1 MSEKSLKEKTF
12 SGLGWSSVDK
22 IFQQIVVLVSGITLA
37 RMLSLEDYGLIG
49 LVAIFSGLS
58 NVLIDSGFTAA
69 LIRKKNVTQSDYLT
83 VFYSNITVAT
93 FLYLVLF
100 FCAPLISN
108 YYDEPILTP
117 LSRIVFL
124 SFLFSAFG
132 VVQNAKLLKEINYKL
147 ITKSNIVAILISYSV
162 ALALAWLG
170 YGFWALAAQIVIQP
184 LVKTCYFWI
193 FTRWKPTGSFSKES
207 LKEFLSFSASIAVGG
222 ILGTINTNI
231 PQNVLGKVYSNGI
244 VGLYNQA
251 NRLFNT
257 VSDFLFGSILS
268 VPYSTL
274 STIDDEERLKRVF
287 RKFVRI
293 KSFVVFP
300 MFMGIILVADSFVN
314 VLLGSKWNDAVPI
327 LQLLCIGGIFN
338 ALDTSSG
345 DMLKIKGK
353 SQIILLF
360 IFLQTVFIVGAIA
373 LTILLKLDYIW
384 LIAMISSVYI
394 FKYVI
399 QCIITCRMI
408 DYKFTESF
416 MDLFPYF
423 TVTLISIGIGYGM
436 SYFISHKLILM
447 LVQIPLVA
455 TVYIGSLYFLGSA
468 IIKELID
475 VLKKKTVEN

>member
-1 MSEKSLKEKTF
+1 MSEKSLKKKTF

-22 IFQQIVVLVSGITLA
+22 IFQQIIAFVSVIVLA
-37 RMLSLEDYGLIG
+37 RMLSLEDYGLVG

-83 VFYSNITVAT
+83 VFYSNIAVAT

-100 FCAPLISN
+100 FCAPLISD
-108 YYDEPILTP
+108 YYNEPVLTP
-117 LSRIVFL
+117 LSRVVFL

-147 ITKSNIVAILISYSV
+147 ITKSNIVAILISYSA

-170 YGFWALAAQIVIQP
+170 YGFWALVAQIVIQP
-184 LVKTCYFWI
+184 LIKTCYFWI
-193 FTRWKPTGSFSKES
+193 FTKWRPSGSFSKKS
-207 LKEFLSFSASIAVGG
+207 LKEFFSFSSSIAIGG

-231 PQNVLGKVYSNGI
+231 PQNVLGKVYSSGV

-274 STIDDEERLKRVF
+274 SSIDDDERLKRVF
-287 RKFVRI
+287 RKFVRV
-293 KSFVVFP
+293 KSFIVFP
-300 MFMGIILVADSFVN
+300 MFMGMILVADSFVN
-314 VLLGSKWNDAVPI
+314 VFLGSKWNDAVPI

-338 ALDTSSG
+338 SLDTSNG
-345 DMLKIKGK
+345 DILKIKGK
-353 SQIILLF
+353 SGIILLF
-360 IFLQTVFIVGAIA
+360 IFLQTMFIIGAIA
-373 LTILLKLDYIW
+373 LTIVFKLDYMWIVASISITYI
-384 LIAMISSVYI
+384 LRYIAQSI
-394 FKYVI
+394 F
-399 QCIITCRMI
+399 TCRI
-408 DYKFTESF
+408 INYKSTESF
-416 MDLFPYF
+416 MDLLPYF
-423 TVTLISIGIGYGM
+423 AIASISIGIGYGM
-436 SYFISHKLILM
+436 SYLISHKLILM

-455 TVYIGSLYFLGSA
+455 TVYIGTLYFLGSA

-475 VLKKKTVEN
+475 VLKKKQKS